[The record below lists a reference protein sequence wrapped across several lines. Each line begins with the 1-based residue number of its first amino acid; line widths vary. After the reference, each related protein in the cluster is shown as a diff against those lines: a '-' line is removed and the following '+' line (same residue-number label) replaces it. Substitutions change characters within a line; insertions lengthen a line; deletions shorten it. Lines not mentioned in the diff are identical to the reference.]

1 MEIRTESL
9 ADHGRVIA
17 EIARELNVPLEHV
30 ERVFHRE
37 LSRLTARA
45 RIQQF
50 VPTLAVCNT
59 RRLLRGYQMR
69 PGRE

>member
-1 MEIRTESL
+1 MDIRTESF

-17 EIARELNVPLEHV
+17 EIAKELNVPIEHV
-30 ERVFHRE
+30 DRVFQRE
-37 LSRLTARA
+37 LSRLMARA

-50 VPTLAVCNT
+50 IPTLAVCST

-69 PGRE
+69 PGRG